1 MKFDQKAFQYHEKA
15 SIQKK
20 VADWFS
26 QWIDK
31 DCSRLAGL
39 ELGAGTGLFTRHLAV
54 RSFREFCA
62 TDISQSM
69 LHEGKVRLPNICW
82 EIQDAWR
89 LEARKADRVYACSLL
104 QWANDP
110 IRVLSIWRDALLEN
124 GRLLVCFFIEGSL
137 EEFTRLDSR
146 FPAFPWKGE
155 KEWVE
160 IFRAANLDIVRSE
173 TRTDIMTYESPR
185 AALRQIHDIGA
196 ISENRMKPS
205 VLKRLLED
213 LEKREKGYF
222 ELSWRTM
229 RVECLHSNQCL

>member
-39 ELGAGTGLFTRHLAV
+39 ELGAGTGLFTRYLAL

-62 TDISQSM
+62 TDISHSM
-69 LHEGKVRLPNICW
+69 LHEGKARLPNICW

-110 IRVLSIWRDALLEN
+110 ISVLSVWRDALLEN

-137 EEFTRLDSR
+137 EEFTR
-146 FPAFPWKGE
+146 
-155 KEWVE
+155 
-160 IFRAANLDIVRSE
+160 
-173 TRTDIMTYESPR
+173 
-185 AALRQIHDIGA
+185 
-196 ISENRMKPS
+196 
-205 VLKRLLED
+205 
-213 LEKREKGYF
+213 
-222 ELSWRTM
+222 
-229 RVECLHSNQCL
+229 